1 LTARVRLTA
10 HARRA
15 QIIDEATR
23 LIGER
28 GYYGF
33 TLQQVADA
41 CGVTVAGVLHH
52 AGTKERLLLDVVEER
67 DRRDEAWLR
76 RREADTPA
84 VSLAGS
90 MTLLHDLVVRNSEQP
105 EIVRLYTMLRA
116 ESLLAE
122 HPAHDFFDQRDRRA
136 VAQLTE
142 MLDGLIADPRSTAR
156 QLFAWLGGFE
166 EQWLRDPTAFDLVGE
181 WDRAVVALLGVRPG
195 EE

>member
-1 LTARVRLTA
+1 MTARVRLTA

-90 MTLLHDLVVRNSEQP
+90 MTLLHDLVVRNSEP
-105 EIVRLYTMLRA
+105 VSYT
-116 ESLLAE
+116 
-122 HPAHDFFDQRDRRA
+122 H
-136 VAQLTE
+136 LT
-142 MLDGLIADPRSTAR
+142 L
-156 QLFAWLGGFE
+156 
-166 EQWLRDPTAFDLVGE
+166 PTNREV
-181 WDRAVVALLGVRPG
+181 
-195 EE
+195 